1 MSTTDYDLL
10 EYRSDPIASSH
21 PDRLYTVAQVLGLSP
36 AAAHPASARIL
47 EIGCGS
53 GTSTIPMALSL
64 PEAEILA
71 LDVSATQIER
81 IERRASD
88 LGLTHLKTRQ
98 LDLCDLPADS
108 GQFDYIISHGVYSWV
123 PPATRDRLL
132 EICGRH
138 LAPGG
143 IALISYNTYPGWH
156 MREPLRELLQFH
168 TRHCEAMADRV
179 ERSREMTRWI
189 VEALPGALGAYR
201 EAFRQQE
208 KYVLDAQRGGSYL
221 IHDLLAAE
229 TRPVLFREFV
239 EHAARHGLRYL
250 AETDLA
256 KMQDP
261 SVSEDVHR
269 RIVQWS
275 GDAVDQQ
282 QYLDFL
288 TNRSFRKSLLCRAT
302 TRSDSRVTADKLAG
316 MYLAADLRCTHP
328 RRPLG
333 SSEPMEFQSFGDVKG
348 TSAHPLTK
356 AACLV
361 LSERWPRPLALQE
374 LLELATE
381 RLMAESPAARNTLA
395 ADRDETCRA
404 LTKMYVLGTLELFP
418 RQLEFTTEVSQRPE
432 ACPLVRLQAAAGEGL
447 TNRLQRPV
455 LADELQRAL
464 LPLLDGTRN
473 HAALLADWIDVVR
486 QQELFR
492 QEPSGD
498 GPATDW
504 PAALAAR
511 LDSVLQLLAGAALLV
526 R

>member
-1 MSTTDYDLL
+1 MTITNYDLL

-21 PDRLYTVAQVLGLSP
+21 PDRLYTVARVLGLNP
-36 AAAHPASARIL
+36 PAAHPATARIL

-64 PEAEILA
+64 PQAEILA

-81 IERRASD
+81 IERRASE
-88 LGLTHLKTRQ
+88 LGLTHLTTRQ
-98 LDLCDLPADS
+98 LDLCDLPADC

-123 PPATRDRLL
+123 PPATRDRLM
-132 EICGRH
+132 EICSQH

-168 TRHCEAMADRV
+168 TRHCEGLTDRV
-179 ERSREMTRWI
+179 ERSREMAQWI
-189 VEALPGALGAYR
+189 GEALPGALGAYR
-201 EAFRQQE
+201 EAFRQTE
-208 KYVLDAQRGGSYL
+208 KYVLDSQRGGSFL
-221 IHDLLAAE
+221 IHDLLAAD
-229 TRPVLFREFV
+229 TQPVLFREFA
-239 EHAARHGLRYL
+239 EHAARFGLRYL

-261 SVSEDVHR
+261 AVSEDVHR

-275 GDAVDQQ
+275 SDAVDQQ

-288 TNRSFRKSLLCRAT
+288 TNRSFRKSLLCRASA
-302 TRSDSRVTADKLAG
+302 RSDSRVTADKLTG
-316 MYLAADLRCTHP
+316 MFLAADLRCTHP
-328 RRPLG
+328 RRPLS
-333 SSEPMEFQSFGDVKG
+333 SSEPLEFQSFGDVKG

-374 LLELATE
+374 LLELAAE

-404 LTKMYVLGTLELFP
+404 LTKMYLLGTLELFP

-432 ACPLVRLQAAAGEGL
+432 ACPLVRLQAAVGEGL

-455 LADELQRAL
+455 VTDELQRAL
-464 LPLLDGTRN
+464 LPLLDGTRD
-473 HAALLADWIDVVR
+473 HAQLLVDWIDAARR
-486 QQELFR
+486 QKL
-492 QEPSGD
+492 PLDGSG
-498 GPATDW
+498 GSGSATDW
-504 PAALAAR
+504 PATLAPR
-511 LDSVLQLLAGAALLV
+511 LEPVLQLLAGAALLV
-526 R
+526 G